1 MKIGGP
7 WQTLYHIRT
16 KSKRQRNWKWW
27 GEVFTLEGALV
38 RIGEDALESGEV
50 TYEEFNR
57 GRLDLC
63 FKKKNGMRGWLQPVI
78 PIDTERGK
86 PSSGALSKFH
96 DSVAEMLRSYK
107 EYYTEEE

>member
-1 MKIGGP
+1 MKIGSP

-50 TYEEFNR
+50 TYEEFHR

-63 FKKKNGMRGWLQPVI
+63 FKKKNGMRVWLQPVI
-78 PIDTERGK
+78 PIHTQRGK
-86 PSSGALSKFH
+86 PSSEGRNKFR
-96 DSVAEMLRSYK
+96 DLVAEMLSSYD
-107 EYYTEEE
+107 EYYREEE